1 MIEVEGLT
9 KIYGNQ
15 VVAIEDVTFRVE
27 RGQIVGFLGPN
38 GAGKTTTMRIL
49 TGYMPPTRGRARI
62 AGYDTVLQ
70 SLEARRH
77 IGYLPETV
85 PLYPEMSVRAYLGF
99 MAEIRGV
106 SNRKAAVER
115 AMALTGLE
123 DRADALIGKLSK
135 GYRQRVGLAQAI
147 LHNPDVLILDEP
159 TIGLDPRQ
167 VREVREL
174 IQELGKTHTILLSTH
189 ILAEVQQI
197 CDRVLIIHRGRIRA
211 DMTLGEALRS
221 RRPDRIF
228 LRVDGADAQVPEA
241 LHGLPVVHR
250 VERLERGVY
259 EIQVAPE
266 SREDPSPVLAEAI
279 VRRGWRLL
287 ELRPVGLT
295 LEDLFLQVTA
305 QD

>member
-1 MIEVEGLT
+1 MIEAEGLT

-15 VVAIEDVTFRVE
+15 VVAIEEVTFRVE

-85 PLYPEMSVRAYLGF
+85 PLYPEMRVRAYLSF

-106 SNRKAAVER
+106 PNRKAAVER

-123 DRADALIGKLSK
+123 GQADALIGKLSK

-167 VREVREL
+167 VREVRDL
-174 IQELGKTHTILLSTH
+174 IRELGKTHTILLSTH

-228 LRVDGADAQVPEA
+228 LRVEGGDRQVPEA
-241 LHGLPVVHR
+241 LEALPGVHY
-250 VERLERGVY
+250 VERLEPGVY
-259 EIQVAPE
+259 EIRVADQAE
-266 SREDPSPVLAEAI
+266 DDPSPAIAEA
-279 VRRGWRLL
+279 VLRRGWRLM
-287 ELRPVGLT
+287 ELRPMGLT

>member
-1 MIEVEGLT
+1 MIEAEGLT
-9 KIYGNQ
+9 KIYGNG
-15 VVAIEDVTFRVE
+15 VVGIEDVTFRVE

-49 TGYMPPTRGRARI
+49 TGYLPPTRGSARI

-106 SNRKAAVER
+106 PSRKEAVAR

-123 DRADALIGKLSK
+123 DRADTLIGRLSK

-167 VREVREL
+167 VREVRDL
-174 IQELGKTHTILLSTH
+174 IRELGKTHTILLSTH
-189 ILAEVQQI
+189 ILAEVQQV

-228 LRVDGADAQVPEA
+228 LRVEGADREVLSA
-241 LHGLPVVHR
+241 LGSLPGVQR
-250 VERLERGVY
+250 VERLEAGVF
-259 EIQVAPE
+259 EVQVAADAGD
-266 SREDPSPVLAEAI
+266 DPRPAIAEA
-279 VRRGWRLL
+279 VTRRGWRLM

-295 LEDLFLQVTA
+295 LEDLFLQVTSE
-305 QD
+305 D

>member
-1 MIEVEGLT
+1 MIEAEGLT

-62 AGYDTVLQ
+62 AGYDTVLE

-85 PLYPEMSVRAYLGF
+85 PLYPEMRVRDYLSF
-99 MAEIRGV
+99 MAELRGV
-106 SNRKAAVER
+106 PNRKAAVER

-167 VREVREL
+167 VREVRDL

-228 LRVDGADAQVPEA
+228 LRVEGGDGQVPEA
-241 LHGLPVVHR
+241 LSAVPGVRR
-250 VERLERGVY
+250 VERLEPGLY
-259 EIQVAPE
+259 EIQVAAHAQ
-266 SREDPSPVLAEAI
+266 EDPSPAIAEA
-279 VRRGWRLL
+279 VLRRGWRLM

>member
-106 SNRKAAVER
+106 PNRKAAVER

-197 CDRVLIIHRGRIRA
+197 CNRVLIIHRGRIRA
-211 DMTLGEALRS
+211 DITLGEALRS

-266 SREDPSPVLAEAI
+266 AREDPSPVLAEAI

>member
-1 MIEVEGLT
+1 MIEAEGLT
-9 KIYGNQ
+9 KIYGDQ
-15 VVAIEDVTFRVE
+15 IVAIEDVTFRVE

-49 TGYMPPTRGRARI
+49 TGYLPPTRGHARI

-85 PLYPEMSVRAYLGF
+85 PLYPEMSVRAYLSF
-99 MAEIRGV
+99 MAEIRGL

-123 DRADALIGKLSK
+123 DRADTLIGKLSK

-167 VREVREL
+167 VREVRDL

-228 LRVDGADAQVPEA
+228 LRVEGGDRQVPEA
-241 LHGLPVVHR
+241 LSALPGVRR
-250 VERLERGVY
+250 VERLEPGVY
-259 EIQVAPE
+259 QIEVTDNAK
-266 SREDPSPVLAEAI
+266 EDPSPTIAEA
-279 VRRGWRLL
+279 VMRQGWRLL

>member
-1 MIEVEGLT
+1 MIEAEGLT
-9 KIYGNQ
+9 KVYGNRH
-15 VVAIEDVTFRVE
+15 VAIEEVTFRVE

-49 TGYMPPTRGRARI
+49 TGYMPPTRGQARI

-85 PLYPEMSVRAYLGF
+85 PLYPEMSVRAYLSF
-99 MAEIRGV
+99 MAEIRGL

-115 AMALTGLE
+115 AMALTGVE
-123 DRADALIGKLSK
+123 DRADTLIGKLSK

-167 VREVREL
+167 VKEVRDL
-174 IQELGKTHTILLSTH
+174 IQDLGKTHTILLSTH

-211 DMTLGEALRS
+211 DMTLGEAMRS
-221 RRPDRIF
+221 QRPTRIF
-228 LRVDGADAQVPEA
+228 LRVEGGDRQVVEA
-241 LHGLPVVHR
+241 LNALPLVRR
-250 VERLERGVY
+250 VERLEPGVY
-259 EIQVAPE
+259 EIAVAD
-266 SREDPSPVLAEAI
+266 SANQDPSPVIAETVI
-279 VRRGWRLL
+279 RRGWRLL
-287 ELRPVGLT
+287 ELRPVGFT
-295 LEDLFLQVTA
+295 LEDLFLRVTS

>member
-1 MIEVEGLT
+1 MIEAEGLT

-85 PLYPEMSVRAYLGF
+85 PLYPEMSVRAYLNF
-99 MAEIRGV
+99 MAEIRGL

-123 DRADALIGKLSK
+123 DRADVLIGKLSK

-167 VREVREL
+167 VREVRDL

-197 CDRVLIIHRGRIRA
+197 CDRVLIIHRGRVRA

-228 LRVDGADAQVPEA
+228 LRVEGGDRQVPEILSA
-241 LHGLPVVHR
+241 LPGVRR
-250 VERLERGVY
+250 VERLEPGVY
-259 EIQVAPE
+259 EIEVANNA
-266 SREDPSPVLAEAI
+266 REDPSPAIAET
-279 VRRGWRLL
+279 VMRQGWRLL

>member
-1 MIEVEGLT
+1 MIEAEGLT

-15 VVAIEDVTFRVE
+15 LVAIEDVTFRVE

-85 PLYPEMSVRAYLGF
+85 PLYPEMSVSAYLSF

-106 SNRKAAVER
+106 PNRKAAVER

-123 DRADALIGKLSK
+123 DHADALIGKLSK

-147 LHNPDVLILDEP
+147 LHAPDVLILDEP

-167 VREVREL
+167 VREVRDL

-189 ILAEVQQI
+189 ILAEVQQV
-197 CDRVLIIHRGRIRA
+197 CHRVLIIHRGRIRA

-228 LRVDGADAQVPEA
+228 LRVEGSDHQVPEA
-241 LHGLPVVHR
+241 LSGLPGVHR
-250 VERLERGVY
+250 VERLESGVY
-259 EIQVAPE
+259 EIAVAE
-266 SREDPSPVLAEAI
+266 GAKEDPSPTVAEAI
-279 VRRGWRLL
+279 IRRGWRLL